1 MVYRLLA
8 GLCVFV
14 TSLTAHAS
22 SLSYEVGASQGKYNE
37 KEYQEVNLGINWR
50 LNDYITW
57 RNSGFSRTVKDQ
69 DPRYGLDTSLRLD
82 VESDRRAAVGA
93 GFFIGAGYRFSKKTN
108 SGVLGEA
115 GIKARGG
122 GLRLSVGAKGVIYQ
136 DPEDLADGTAGKK
149 EDISYF
155 VNISGSGT
163 LGN

>member
-1 MVYRLLA
+1 MTFRLWACLLIF
-8 GLCVFV
+8 G
-14 TSLTAHAS
+14 TSTAVQAS

-37 KEYQEVNLGINWR
+37 KDYQEINLGINWR

-57 RNSGFSRTVKDQ
+57 RNSGFSRTFEDQ

-82 VESDRRAAVGA
+82 VESDTRAAVGA
-93 GFFIGAGYRFSKKTN
+93 GFFIGAGYRFSEKTN

-115 GIKARGG
+115 GLKARGG

-136 DPEDLADGTAGKK
+136 NPEDLADGTAGKK

-155 VNISGSGT
+155 VNISGSGSF
-163 LGN
+163 GK